1 MKTIQAFMTDDGQ
14 MFAQEEKAK
23 LHEMFLQKKDIVED
37 FLNSELNPYK
47 GNAHLTM
54 ARQTVI
60 NWELWKTQNAK

>member
-1 MKTIQAFMTDDGQ
+1 
-14 MFAQEEKAK
+14 
-23 LHEMFLQKKDIVED
+23 VED